1 MNRRRVALVDG
12 PVSLPF
18 TDAPPVCADLA
29 VADWEA
35 VANGITE
42 AFLTKEAFN
51 RPGPTVFEATAFL
64 QAPLSEFAQAI

>member
-18 TDAPPVCADLA
+18 ATTPPVRADLA

-35 VANGITE
+35 VASGITE
-42 AFLTKEAFN
+42 EFLTKEVFAHSTT
-51 RPGPTVFEATAFL
+51 TVFEASAFL